1 MMAVFLVCLEKPP
14 FNWFKLNTY
23 GASCGNPGR
32 ARSGGV
38 LRDNAGEWV
47 RGFARSVGST
57 TSIVAEFWALRD
69 GLQLA
74 IQLGVQYLEV
84 ELDAE
89 VVLDVIN
96 FGNSPNAAYSSLL
109 FDCILLLEKI
119 PHITVKHV
127 FREANRS
134 VDALA
139 RICCNL

>member
-1 MMAVFLVCLEKPP
+1 MVVFPVCLEKPP

-47 RGFARSVGST
+47 RGFARSIGST

-84 ELDAE
+84 KLDAE

-134 VDALA
+134 ADALA